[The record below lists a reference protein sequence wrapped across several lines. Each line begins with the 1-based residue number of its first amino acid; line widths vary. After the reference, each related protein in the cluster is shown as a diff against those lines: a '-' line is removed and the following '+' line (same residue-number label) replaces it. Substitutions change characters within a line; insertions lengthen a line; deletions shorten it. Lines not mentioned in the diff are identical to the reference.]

1 MYDRAL
7 VDVGQRRWALIKDFA
22 TSYETMTDD
31 VAEVLLKSSFD
42 IRAERFALQQEFVK
56 KLVDTMGARIA
67 GRFVQVDN
75 QLTNLVDL
83 QIAQQL
89 PLVQKPE

>member
-1 MYDRAL
+1 
-7 VDVGQRRWALIKDFA
+7 
-22 TSYETMTDD
+22 
-31 VAEVLLKSSFD
+31 
-42 IRAERFALQQEFVK
+42 
-56 KLVDTMGARIA
+56 MGARIA